1 MQYLDGGSYHA
12 LTERKKERTHCYI
25 CLLNIFIT
33 FRLHLQ
39 MQYCIALVK
48 KTKKKKTLQC
58 YNITRIH
65 LELLYVKQ

>member
-33 FRLHLQ
+33 FQLHLQ

-48 KTKKKKTLQC
+48 KTKKKNTSMLQ
-58 YNITRIH
+58 YNKNTFGT
-65 LELLYVKQ
+65 VVC